1 MDGEDL
7 SADALSRLWRARKT
21 LAQMLAD
28 REYMVLEE
36 DQALTFDEFKE
47 RFGVGSGLRYLPRA
61 QTTAGDPRL
70 SCASA
75 ICARASTRSPMPTL
89 LRATYSSFPR
99 FPRAIAGSA

>member
-36 DQALTFDEFKE
+36 DQALTFDDFKE
-47 RFGVGSGLRYLPRA
+47 RFGVGSGLR
-61 QTTAGDPRL
+61 
-70 SCASA
+70 
-75 ICARASTRSPMPTL
+75 
-89 LRATYSSFPR
+89 
-99 FPRAIAGSA
+99 

>member
-36 DQALTFDEFKE
+36 DQALTFDDFKE
-47 RFGVGSGLRYLPRA
+47 RFGVGSGLRYAARSDPAALGGILRLCPPRPRA
-61 QTTAGDPRL
+61 TLLWTRSSLFPRL
-70 SCASA
+70 FSV
-75 ICARASTRSPMPTL
+75 PPT
-89 LRATYSSFPR
+89 
-99 FPRAIAGSA
+99 GSA

>member
-47 RFGVGSGLRYLPRA
+47 RFGVGSGLRYRKVTWQALVEPFV
-61 QTTAGDPRL
+61 

-75 ICARASTRSPMPTL
+75 FFCARIRPPALAARKTFIASTF
-89 LRATYSSFPR
+89 FPG
-99 FPRAIAGSA
+99 AIAGSA

>member
-47 RFGVGSGLRYLPRA
+47 RFGVGSGLRYCRAKSHCKRWSNLCLPRE
-61 QTTAGDPRL
+61 RL
-70 SCASA
+70 F
-75 ICARASTRSPMPTL
+75 
-89 LRATYSSFPR
+89 LRAHPPARPCCAQNIHRFHVFPG
-99 FPRAIAGSA
+99 AIAGSA